1 MLVQTGFTDQMWF
14 VMKNKK
20 AWRVLETHPRDMGKR
35 NIPFKSTFVRT
46 GGQIGPAEAADLFIL
61 PVERV

>member
-1 MLVQTGFTDQMWF
+1 MLVQTRFTNQMWL

-20 AWRVLETHPRDMGKR
+20 ALRVLERPKVCEKL

-61 PVERV
+61 PVEKA